1 MVNTK
6 DLRDMFDELTKEA
19 GKRATHAFDDVN
31 IGRQSQTPGL
41 LIFCIGLGFGALIGL
56 VAAFLATPYSGSQAR
71 AKLSEQV
78 EKVRHQREEP
88 EELISTN
95 GSPAYAAPTSFE
107 RTVS

>member
-1 MVNTK
+1 
-6 DLRDMFDELTKEA
+6 MFDELTKDM
-19 GKRATHAFDDVN
+19 GKRASHALDDVN
-31 IGRQSQTPGL
+31 IGRESGTPGL